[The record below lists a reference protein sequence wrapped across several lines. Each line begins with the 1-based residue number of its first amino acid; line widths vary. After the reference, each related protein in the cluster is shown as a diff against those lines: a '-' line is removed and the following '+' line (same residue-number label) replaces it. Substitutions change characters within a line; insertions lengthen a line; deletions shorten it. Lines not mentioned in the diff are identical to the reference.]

1 MNKSMKFEDAMKNL
15 EELVSN
21 LESGNVSLDESVK
34 LYEEA
39 LELAAFCNSKLDNA
53 ESKIKMLVK
62 DESGTVTDKP
72 FLPENEN

>member
-1 MNKSMKFEDAMKNL
+1 MNKSMKFEDAMKKL